1 MKRIYYVLAF
11 LSTFGLHLLLST
23 QLSAQV
29 KDASIFLQSWKT
41 LLKSISENVVDIALL
56 LVGLAGMVMA
66 IPNAIK
72 HFKGDPTSS
81 DAFLKLGGGLV
92 LGVIIIQLCRILIA

>member
-1 MKRIYYVLAF
+1 MKRINYAIAF
-11 LSTFGLHLLLST
+11 MSTFCLHLLLAPQMT
-23 QLSAQV
+23 AQV

>member
-1 MKRIYYVLAF
+1 MKRIYYILAF
-11 LSTFGLHLLLST
+11 LHTFILHLAFAPMM
-23 QLSAQV
+23 SAQV

-41 LLKSISENVVDIALL
+41 LLKSISENIVDICLI
-56 LVGLAGMVMA
+56 LVGLVGMVMA